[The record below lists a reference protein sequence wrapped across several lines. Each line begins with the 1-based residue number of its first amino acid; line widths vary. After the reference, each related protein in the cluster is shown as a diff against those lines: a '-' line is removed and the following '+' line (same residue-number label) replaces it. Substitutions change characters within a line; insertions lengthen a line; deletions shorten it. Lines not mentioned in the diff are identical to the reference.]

1 MYKEDVIVSESKL
14 VFCAG
19 VNINGIVEHAKDLAT
34 TLFEKYKNEINREYD
49 VTFIETTPITNNY
62 NTMVLSN
69 NSPKIVLHI
78 MTGDP
83 DNDLDFVIEVNIIF
97 GICDYKFDMRW
108 KVEK

>member
-1 MYKEDVIVSESKL
+1 MYSEDIIVSEPKL

-19 VNINGIVEHAKDLAT
+19 VNITGIVEHAKDLAT
-34 TLFEKYKNEINREYD
+34 TLFEKYKNEYNREYN
-49 VTFIETTPITNNY
+49 VTFIETTPNTNSF
-62 NTMVLSN
+62 NTMPLVN
-69 NSPKIVLHI
+69 NSPKIMLHI

>member
-1 MYKEDVIVSESKL
+1 MYRDDVTISEAKL

-19 VNINGIVEHAKDLAT
+19 VNINGIISHAKDLAN
-34 TLFEKYKNEINREYD
+34 TLFEKYKYEYNREYN
-49 VTFIETTPITNNY
+49 VTFTETTPESNSFNN
-62 NTMVLSN
+62 MVLVN
-69 NSPKIVLHI
+69 NAPKIMLHI

-83 DNDLDFVIEVNIIF
+83 DNDLDFIIEVNIIF